1 MAQCFTYHPPLR
13 PSNYD
18 VPDIIT
24 NKHIEDDIRKQAR
37 KGQTK
42 SVRVTYKLGGVWRS
56 EYTEPTYPFY
66 SPILPTILDMAST
79 SSSTAEAG
87 VEPRVLV
94 RSFQLYQTESM
105 FYLVGSNDSKTT
117 WRVLK
122 IDRREP
128 TSLELVEDP
137 THYTVA
143 QCDDLLRRINDG
155 NKATGGLRPVTKC
168 YGVVGFVKFL
178 GPYYMLLI
186 TGRRKVGTIC
196 GHDVYSVD
204 KSKIIPIPAPAVL
217 PDVAHSCDEKRY
229 KRYLR
234 SVDICKDFFF
244 SYSYNIMHALQKNI
258 SSDKN
263 TSELKYESTFVWN
276 EFLTQDIRQHIENP
290 IWTVPLVHGFFKQ
303 EKLSLCGKDVLLTV
317 IARRSRH
324 FAGPR
329 FLKRGVSEKGD
340 VANDVEIEQII
351 CEGKQDAMPSQI
363 TSHVQCRGSIP
374 LFWSQETT
382 QLPIKPE
389 ILLKR
394 DEYHKA
400 TYLHFVNLMKR
411 YGNPII
417 VINLIKIIEKKLHE
431 SLLRVEYAKAIDNI
445 NEGLTSDKCIKFIH
459 MDMKNYCR
467 SSKEL
472 GVVAFSSGN
481 TNYLDS
487 QIQAMEMMPLSLQ
500 KGVVRTNC
508 IDCLDRTNGAQFA
521 FGCAAFN
528 QQLNALGLLGVPK
541 INIDD
546 PLCLTLMDLY
556 EQMGDA
562 LAIQYTGSA
571 AQNKLFWVQRG
582 QWSAVSRFQ
591 EFVRAAQRFVS
602 NAFMDN
608 EKQNALNVFL
618 GNFQLEQEKL
628 AGTSGSA
635 KICTRHAT
643 PIDEHNGST
652 LPERHQSQHHMAQ
665 GQTCLRELEC
675 HDLFLSN
682 FLDISDLLSSVRSS
696 QTNSHSRSGCGHSDE
711 MHEQKGQRTSLL
723 HKDHQISNLNDFS
736 SQFVEWVASGPMFN

>member
-94 RSFQLYQTESM
+94 RSFQLYQTESVSAFLHGNVSYENQM

-204 KSKIIPIPAPAVL
+204 KSKIIPTPAPAVL

-340 VANDVEIEQII
+340 VANDVEIEQIV

-394 DEYHKA
+394 DECHKA

-445 NEGLTSDKCIKFIH
+445 NEGLTSDKCINGEVLPILFSIGSAALAQTNIFHCQFNLAAKSEDLI
-459 MDMKNYCR
+459 C
-467 SSKEL
+467 SKEL

-628 AGTSGSA
+628 ATWTSGSA

-643 PIDEHNGST
+643 PIDEHNG
-652 LPERHQSQHHMAQ
+652 
-665 GQTCLRELEC
+665 
-675 HDLFLSN
+675 
-682 FLDISDLLSSVRSS
+682 RSS

-723 HKDHQISNLNDFS
+723 HKDHPISNLNDFS